1 MKRLYYFFKIN
12 VIFLLIL
19 QFSTSNS
26 SAVNNNF
33 CLENDG
39 FIMPII
45 EDDKECKNI
54 ININEFKQLISLNQ
68 DQRSDKLKEIRA
80 LAKSQPQKK
89 DSVKSID
96 EEQTKKLFDQVNK
109 KSKIEQA
116 RLERLAKIEKQKIQ
130 RQKKYLERKRKL
142 EAKRFEQKKIPGLR
156 PEKTTND

>member
-89 DSVKSID
+89 T
-96 EEQTKKLFDQVNK
+96 QLNLLM
-109 KSKIEQA
+109 KSK
-116 RLERLAKIEKQKIQ
+116 QKN
-130 RQKKYLERKRKL
+130 YLIK
-142 EAKRFEQKKIPGLR
+142 
-156 PEKTTND
+156 

>member
-1 MKRLYYFFKIN
+1 MKKALLKFG
-12 VIFLLIL
+12 VVSLFLSLSL
-19 QFSTSNS
+19 LGLNQKSYASENK
-26 SAVNNNF
+26 F

-45 EDDKECKNI
+45 ENENECKNI
-54 ININEFKQLISLNQ
+54 IDTNEFKQLISLNQ
-68 DQRSDKLKEIRA
+68 DQRSEKLKEIRK

-89 DSVKSID
+89 NSVKSID

-130 RQKKYLERKRKL
+130 RQKN
-142 EAKRFEQKKIPGLR
+142 I
-156 PEKTTND
+156 